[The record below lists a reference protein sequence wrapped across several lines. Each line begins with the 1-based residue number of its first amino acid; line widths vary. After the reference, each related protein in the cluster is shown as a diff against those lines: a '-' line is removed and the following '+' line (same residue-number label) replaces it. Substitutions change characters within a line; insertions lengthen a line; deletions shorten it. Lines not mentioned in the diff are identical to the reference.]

1 MKGIPGPGSQIRRLR
16 HWDCA
21 LLKVTQVLTEPGAGA
36 LGGGE
41 STEVH
46 TLKNKISMSPPH
58 LTSSP
63 GQMKTLSLLILLH
76 KVALHFLLFLQL
88 YTMNLPVN
96 EI

>member
-1 MKGIPGPGSQIRRLR
+1 MKGIPGPGSQIRRPR

-21 LLKVTQVLTEPGAGA
+21 LLKVTQVLTEPGVGGA
-36 LGGGE
+36 

-46 TLKNKISMSPPH
+46 TLNKISMSPPH